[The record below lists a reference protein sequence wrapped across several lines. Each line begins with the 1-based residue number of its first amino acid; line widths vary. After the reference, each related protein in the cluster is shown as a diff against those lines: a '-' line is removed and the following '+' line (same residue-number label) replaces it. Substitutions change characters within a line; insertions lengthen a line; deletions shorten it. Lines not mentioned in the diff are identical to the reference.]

1 MTSQSPRIYIYKIT
15 FEEVPYYY
23 YGSKKERYYNQN
35 YFGSPVTNKWCWE
48 LYTPKKQILELFD
61 YTDEG
66 YEECLKVENRLIK
79 PVYNTDPYCLNGH
92 CGGKISLSILRES
105 GKKNG
110 KKTAKYLMEN
120 KLGIHGWTKEQFIEN
135 GRKRG
140 NISKNLKIGIFSL
153 SKEQR
158 IENSKKSGKRAYELG
173 VGIHALTPEQKGEA
187 GKIGGKIGGKI
198 SGNRNKELGKGY
210 CGLTKEERS
219 KYGKQGGK
227 ISGKIVGP
235 QNRDLNRGICGMTK
249 EEKSDAGKN
258 GSKTTNSQ
266 KWMCIETGFIST
278 PGPLTHY
285 QKSKGIDT
293 SKRMKL

>member
-1 MTSQSPRIYIYKIT
+1 METRIIYVYKIT
-15 FEEVPYYY
+15 FLEVSHYY
-23 YGSKKERYYNQN
+23 YGVHKEKVSNEKYW
-35 YFGSPVTNKWCWE
+35 GSPVTHKEYWKK
-48 LYTPKKQILELFD
+48 YTPQKEILQIFD
-61 YTDEG
+61 FNDDG
-66 YEECLKVENRLIK
+66 WDLARKIEEEYIK
-79 PVYNTDPYCLNGH
+79 PVYNTDPYCLNEH
-92 CGGKISLSILRES
+92 CGGKISLQILRE
-105 GKKNG
+105 NG
-110 KKTAKYLMEN
+110 RKIGHKISKYLIEN
-120 KLGIHGWTKEQFIEN
+120 KLGIHGWTKEQFVEN

-140 NISKNLKIGIFSL
+140 NRAYELGIGIHSL
-153 SKEQR
+153 TPEQR
-158 IENSKKSGKRAYELG
+158 KENGKKAGNRAYELG

-198 SGNRNKELGKGY
+198 SGNKNKELCKGY

-235 QNRDLNRGICGMTK
+235 QNRDLNRGICGMSK

-285 QKSKGIDT
+285 QKSKGIDI
-293 SKRMKL
+293 SKRIKL